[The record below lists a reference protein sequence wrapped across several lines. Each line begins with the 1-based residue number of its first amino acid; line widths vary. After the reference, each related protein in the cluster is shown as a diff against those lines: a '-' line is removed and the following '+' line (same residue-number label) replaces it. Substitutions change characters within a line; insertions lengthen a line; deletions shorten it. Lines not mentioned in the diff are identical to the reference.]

1 MGCHVS
7 TKGRRFI
14 MMTDQE
20 LHDLIVKISA
30 EQFHKPF
37 RHKAFFNPRL
47 RTTGG
52 RYMLRSHNIE
62 INKKYFE
69 QLGEQEL
76 IGIIKHEL
84 CHYHLHLEGK
94 GYKHRDKDF
103 RDLLKEVGAPRFCSV
118 LPDVK
123 KRKSKQKILF
133 YQCSNCKLMY
143 RRKRSINTSKY
154 VCGKCRGKLVKVRE
168 MTVE

>member
-1 MGCHVS
+1 
-7 TKGRRFI
+7 
-14 MMTDQE
+14 
-20 LHDLIVKISA
+20 
-30 EQFHKPF
+30 
-37 RHKAFFNPRL
+37 
-47 RTTGG
+47 
-52 RYMLRSHNIE
+52 MLRSHNIE

-69 QLGEQEL
+69 QLGAQEL

-118 LPDVK
+118 LPDEK

-143 RRKRSINTSKY
+143 RRKRSINTAKY
-154 VCGKCRGKLVKVRE
+154 VCGKCCGKLVKVKE